1 MTQKQTPE
9 SEATPTKQ
17 LSFRYDSERA
27 DKITG
32 YAFATRRRASEVL
45 REAIDYW
52 YAAHEKTINKR
63 QV

>member
-1 MTQKQTPE
+1 MATKPE
-9 SEATPTKQ
+9 SAEETKQ
-17 LSFRYDSERA
+17 LSFRYDKERA

-32 YAFATRRRASEVL
+32 YAFATRRRSSEVL